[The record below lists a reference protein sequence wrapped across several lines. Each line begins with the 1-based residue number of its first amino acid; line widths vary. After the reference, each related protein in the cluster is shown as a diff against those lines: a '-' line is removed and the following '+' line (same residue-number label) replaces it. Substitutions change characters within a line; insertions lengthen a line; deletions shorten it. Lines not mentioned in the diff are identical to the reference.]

1 MRNALALHTLELC
14 AQAAYFFADQ
24 AAIHFQL
31 RFARAATRANPAA
44 LTLKVGP
51 HPCKPARQVLQPG
64 QLHLKLAL
72 PAFGPKS
79 EDIQNQ
85 RNPIK
90 DPAVELLLKIAL
102 LGRGQ
107 RLIEQYR
114 VDVRSEEHTSE
125 LQSL

>member
-72 PAFGPKS
+72 PAF
-79 EDIQNQ
+79 
-85 RNPIK
+85 
-90 DPAVELLLKIAL
+90 
-102 LGRGQ
+102 
-107 RLIEQYR
+107 
-114 VDVRSEEHTSE
+114 RSEEHTSE
-125 LQSL
+125 LQSLMRISYAVFCLKTTNQTTISLFSPKAAEPRT